1 MLAQDFL
8 FLLLRSRD
16 DPLKELWDVRRHDS

>member
-8 FLLLRSRD
+8 FGNIT
-16 DPLKELWDVRRHDS
+16 KK